1 MKYLI
6 LFSLLLVMGCG
17 ITSEETQGIHDWNLQ
32 NYPGRIVAVEME
44 KQNKLLERIIVILEQ
59 NSLAPKE

>member
-1 MKYLI
+1 
-6 LFSLLLVMGCG
+6 LLVMGCG